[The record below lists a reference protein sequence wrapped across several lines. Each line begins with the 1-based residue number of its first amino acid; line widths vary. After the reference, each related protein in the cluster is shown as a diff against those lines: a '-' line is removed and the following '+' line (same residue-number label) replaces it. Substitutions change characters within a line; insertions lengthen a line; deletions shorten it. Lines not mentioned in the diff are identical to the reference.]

1 MAHVTVLCIPQTK
14 TQTEAIMFS
23 IPKLPAPFATFLL
36 RIPLSVLFLQQ
47 GLDKVPIDSETAASF
62 GLSFLVWIFVVIGE
76 IGSGLGLLVGGL
88 AGLIFTKG
96 TLSIISDLLTRFSGI
111 TMTCIMT
118 GIIWL
123 SMPESIFEVLMDDY
137 IHVSLYVGGL
147 YFALRGNAKF

>member
-1 MAHVTVLCIPQTK
+1 M
-14 TQTEAIMFS
+14 
-23 IPKLPAPFATFLL
+23 
-36 RIPLSVLFLQQ
+36 
-47 GLDKVPIDSETAASF
+47 
-62 GLSFLVWIFVVIGE
+62 IGE

-123 SMPESIFEVLMDDY
+123 SMPESIFEVLTDDY